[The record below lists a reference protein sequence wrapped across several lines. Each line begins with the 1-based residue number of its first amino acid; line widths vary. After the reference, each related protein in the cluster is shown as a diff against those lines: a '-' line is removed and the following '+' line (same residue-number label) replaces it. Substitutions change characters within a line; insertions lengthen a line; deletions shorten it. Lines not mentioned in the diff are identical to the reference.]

1 MAIVASILWR
11 RVDAPGH
18 DACRLED
25 CRSGWRLQGAA
36 IFRHSIGPASVSY
49 AVDCDSRW
57 RTLSGRVYGTIGE
70 REIDYHIAR
79 RDDAWLLNG
88 ESVPGIGN
96 LVDLD
101 LSFTPA
107 TNLLQLKRVPLPIGS
122 AIPLPAAWFDLDTG
136 ALTELE
142 QIYERR
148 SERVLF
154 YRAPGVG
161 YEGLIELA
169 PNGFIMRY
177 PGLWQAE

>member
-18 DACRLED
+18 DACKLED
-25 CRSGWRLQGAA
+25 RRSGWRLQGAA

-49 AVDCDSRW
+49 TVDCDSRW

-88 ESVPGIGN
+88 ESVPGVGH

-107 TNLLQLKRVPLPIGS
+107 TNLLQVKRVPLPVGEPIS
-122 AIPLPAAWFDLDTG
+122 LPAAWFNLDTG

-148 SERVLF
+148 SEHALF

-161 YEGLIELA
+161 YDGLIELA
-169 PNGFIMRY
+169 PNGFITRY